1 MDTTGNVHRGPARP
15 AARSVFYRMGA
26 FAVRRR
32 WVVLVVWVLVFLGV
46 SPLLGKL
53 SGRLSQGGFEVPG
66 SQSDQVRRAIQTEF
80 KGQYEFTDL
89 LVMHSDSLTAQD
101 GPFREAFDAV
111 RAALMTAPGVAAVGD
126 PYASPQ
132 RSISSDGHTLTA
144 TVGLSDSQNEALRHA
159 DTLNEAVATASRGRP
174 LQALLTGDAPFYSV
188 FSHTTTHDL
197 ERAEKV
203 ALPISL
209 LILILAFGSLV
220 AAGMPLALAL
230 LSLTISFGV
239 ISAIA
244 ATTTVS
250 IFAQNVAS
258 MIGIG
263 VGIDYSL
270 FILNRYREGLRR
282 GLQPTD
288 AVAEASAT
296 SGKAV
301 FVSGLTVVVALSG
314 TQLVNLAA
322 FRSMG
327 FSAMIAVFFAAS
339 AALTLL
345 PALLGFVGRKIDA
358 LSLRRLLRRDAQPTE
373 SRLWHRWATT
383 VMRRPWIALAASLA
397 VVLVLAGPALH
408 LRLGSSGP
416 SILPAGSSPRVA
428 AEIAARAFGEGQV
441 APVEVVYSDP
451 RGVMTTGFA
460 DLSKVVDQMA
470 QDPEVTRVDSIATLV
485 PGAPIDQAQ
494 AALSSPQ
501 AAPFVKALVAA
512 TEDSAQTLVLVITK
526 HGAQSQQSDDFVLRL
541 RNQLPSILP
550 SGVTAAVGG
559 SPGLNV
565 DINHEMTSKL
575 IPVVSLVLVLSF
587 LVLLVFL
594 RSLLLP
600 LKAILMNTASVLAA
614 YGLMVFVFQDGHFT
628 GFLKFD
634 AAHHID
640 SFLPLFLFC
649 ILFGLSMDYE
659 VFLLARI
666 REEYLRT
673 GDNTEAVG
681 WGLEHTAK
689 IITSA
694 AAIMVT
700 VFGAFAFA
708 RMLPIKELGFGLA
721 AAVLLDATII
731 RVIMVPATMRLMGR
745 WNWWIPGWLDR
756 LLPKVA
762 LESAEEAPEAPV
774 PAAV

>member
-1 MDTTGNVHRGPARP
+1 MGSDVTR
-15 AARSVFYRMGA
+15 RSGANTRTHGKSAFYRLGA
-26 FAVRRR
+26 LAVRRR
-32 WVVLVVWVLVFLGV
+32 WVVLAVWIVAFLAVG
-46 SPLLGKL
+46 PFLGKL
-53 SGRLSQGGFEVPG
+53 NARLSQGGFEVPG
-66 SQSDQVRRAIQTEF
+66 SQSDQVRRAVETEF
-80 KGQYEFTDL
+80 KGQFEFSDL
-89 LVMHSDSLTAQD
+89 LVMHSDSVAAQD
-101 GPFREAFDAV
+101 PPFRQTFDAV
-111 RAALMTAPGVAAVGD
+111 RSALRRAPGVGAVSD
-126 PYASPQ
+126 AYASPE
-132 RSISSDGHTLTA
+132 RSISRDGRTLWA
-144 TVGLSDSQNEALRHA
+144 TVGLTDNQDEALHHA
-159 DTLNEAVATASRGRP
+159 DDLNAAVARASRGRP
-174 LQALLTGDAPFYSV
+174 LQALLTGAAPFYSV
-188 FSHTTTHDL
+188 FSQTTTHDL

-230 LSLTISFGV
+230 LSLAISFGV

-270 FILNRYREGLRR
+270 FILNRYREGLRA
-282 GLQPTD
+282 GLEPTA
-288 AVAEASAT
+288 AVGEAIAT

-327 FSAMIAVFFAAS
+327 FSAMIAVFFAMA

-345 PALLGFVGRKIDA
+345 PALLGFVGRKVDS
-358 LSLRRLLRRDAQPTE
+358 LSLHRRKSEE
-373 SRLWHRWATT
+373 SRMWHRWATW
-383 VMRRPWIALAASLA
+383 VMRRPWPALLVSLAIVALLAA
-397 VVLVLAGPALH
+397 PALH

-416 SILPAGSSPRVA
+416 SILPAGSGPRVA
-428 AEIAARAFGEGQV
+428 AEITARAFGEGQV
-441 APVEVVYSDP
+441 APVQVMVTDQ
-451 RGVMTTGFA
+451 RGVTGPGFA
-460 DLSKVVDQMA
+460 DLYRLAGEIAK
-470 QDPEVTRVDSIATLV
+470 DPEVARVDSIATLI
-485 PGAPIDQAQ
+485 PGAPVEQAQ
-494 AALSSPQ
+494 AALASPQ
-501 AAPFVKALVAA
+501 AAPFVKSLVA
-512 TEDSAQTLVLVITK
+512 SGGKKTLLSLISK
-526 HGAQSQQSDDFVLRL
+526 HGAQSDESNGLVLRL
-541 RNQLPSILP
+541 RSQLPSIVP
-550 SGVTAAVGG
+550 TGVIAAVGG
-559 SPGLNV
+559 DPGLNV
-565 DINHEMTSKL
+565 DINHEMESKL
-575 IPVVSLVLVLSF
+575 IPVVALVLVLSF

-628 GFLKFD
+628 GLLDFD
-634 AAHHID
+634 AAHHVD

-681 WGLEHTAK
+681 WGLEHTAR

-731 RVIMVPATMRLMGR
+731 RVIMVPATMRLMGK
-745 WNWWIPGWLDR
+745 WNWWLPRWLDR
-756 LLPKVA
+756 LLPKVS
-762 LESAEEAPEAPV
+762 LEAAEEVPGERVPTPV
-774 PAAV
+774 